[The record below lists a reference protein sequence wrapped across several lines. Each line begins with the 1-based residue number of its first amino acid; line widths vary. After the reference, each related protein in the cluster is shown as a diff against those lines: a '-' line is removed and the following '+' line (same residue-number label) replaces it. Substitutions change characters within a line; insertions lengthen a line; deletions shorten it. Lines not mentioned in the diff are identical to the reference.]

1 MFAPGNIAWG
11 LSINWACYCDI
22 YCPDMLKT
30 FQRKNKLF
38 EFSRDTSGEELEIRT
53 NGMGVMILLQ

>member
-38 EFSRDTSGEELEIRT
+38 EFSRDTSGE
-53 NGMGVMILLQ
+53 